1 MKRILL
7 IAAAAA
13 SLLACAKTEVI
24 SEPHDISVTA
34 NAVIDTKT
42 SIAWNGSKYIPSW
55 TAGDKLSVF
64 IQNGDTRVDT
74 NKGYV
79 VDLSNPSRPVFS
91 GSCTAPSEDN
101 TVYTFY
107 AAYPKGETGSTY
119 DDFKYTIPAE
129 QHPTATSFDP
139 AADILVAQAV
149 DRIVN
154 TSTTEI
160 SDITFRFTRKTAVL
174 RVCPAYAGGIDK
186 VAATDKIASLE
197 IAFSGDKKWITGKAK
212 LNLSTPLADFAYSN
226 STQSKTVKAVYD
238 EPCVTVNGG
247 NVFLGVGPCNYEGI
261 DITITILTDKN
272 IQLQK
277 TFTDKNPS
285 FAANTV
291 TPVEFTLD
299 SSWTVSDLNPSGS
312 GKYVKMTSAPED
324 YCGTYLVVYESL
336 PAVMNA
342 NDIGTVKTDYAS
354 PLEVKIS
361 DDEISSSAAI
371 DAAAVTIVKHT
382 AGEGY
387 TIKRNNETNPFLQG
401 GASDKSVLYAKS
413 AEGSAVTITK
423 NADGDN
429 FFLDYNGTNR
439 LIYHSTNKGFV
450 FIKEDNKTG
459 ANSMPV
465 FLYKYTE

>member
-1 MKRILL
+1 MKKILL
-7 IAAAAA
+7 IAAAA
-13 SLLACAKTEVI
+13 SLLACTKTEI
-24 SEPHDISVTA
+24 TSEFQDISVTA
-34 NAVIDTKT
+34 SAVIGTKT
-42 SIAWNGSKYIPSW
+42 SIAWDGSKYIPSW
-55 TAGDKLSVF
+55 STGDKLSVF
-64 IQNGDTRVDT
+64 IQNGDTRVDA
-74 NKGYV
+74 NKGYT
-79 VDLSNPSRPVFS
+79 VDLSNLSKPVFT

-107 AAYPKGETGSTY
+107 AAYPKGESGSEY
-119 DDFKYTIPAE
+119 NDYKYVIPAE

-149 DRIVN
+149 DKIVN
-154 TSTTEI
+154 TTTESI
-160 SDITFRFTRKTAVL
+160 DDITFRFTRKTAVL
-174 RVCPAYAGGIDK
+174 KVCPAYSGGIDK

-212 LNLSTPLADFAYSN
+212 LNLSIPLADFAYSN
-226 STQSKTVKAVYD
+226 SAQSKTVKAVYD

-277 TFTDKNPS
+277 TFTEKNPS
-285 FAANTV
+285 FAANMV

-312 GKYVKMTSAPED
+312 GKYVKMTTAPTD
-324 YCGTYLVVYESL
+324 YSGTYLVVYEAL

-342 NDIGTVKTDYAS
+342 NDLGTVKADYAS
-354 PLEVKIS
+354 PIKVDIS
-361 DDEISSSAAI
+361 ENSIVSSSAL
-371 DAAAVTIVKHT
+371 DAAAVTIIPHSSGT
-382 AGEGY
+382 GY

-401 GASDKSVLYAKS
+401 GAQDKTVLYAKS

-423 NADGDN
+423 SAEGDN

-439 LIYHSTNKGFV
+439 LIYHSTNKAFV
-450 FIKEDNKTG
+450 FIKEANMTG
-459 ANSMPV
+459 SSSMPV
-465 FLYKYTE
+465 CLYKYTEQ